1 MVKCQSPGQVEGR
14 VETNQSWETPKKEP
28 KPGPQNPFGDL
39 LEDRL
44 RGQSKVEGRRG
55 SSSSSGSS
63 CSSSSGSILGHLTS
77 GGAPSSGSLDQ
88 WEQSGG
94 SSGRSSRVAGA
105 LGPGNTPQRCE
116 SPDMGYSSLVK
127 AYSSLSLVVP
137 QSPECFFPADLRAGS
152 LLSDC
157 SSEGS
162 VSSDSFSP
170 DPALEDVPK
179 CHHHHHHYPHRHHH
193 CSGQYA
199 HAASHVPPGLGQH
212 SPIHH
217 PIPQA
222 LRRTR
227 GFGSDDS
234 LSSVT
239 SHAPPRAAKPPSA
252 YFTPQPQN
260 PMLSSFSGEFQPFL
274 HRPPQA
280 STAYSFSQSSPLRC
294 SAMGST
300 WDEGGR
306 QDFQMYKGSPLH
318 SRRNHPDLN
327 PQTHHQMNWEPHYQ
341 QSPKP
346 SYDPFTLQNLPE
358 ASEKAWPSPWGMQ
371 PHFSPRGLSASS
383 PSPLPLPSLPPIT
396 SHRGHVAS
404 PPKHQEPP
412 DLGRYQELR
421 ERMFVNLSSIFSPDL
436 VRTVMTRN
444 PHMMDAQ
451 KLAAAI
457 LMEKSQHG
465 SWTLRPYVE
474 VPNCFGP
481 LFCLQVS

>member
-1 MVKCQSPGQVEGR
+1 MVKCQSPGQAEGR

-28 KPGPQNPFGDL
+28 NPGRQNPFSDL
-39 LEDRL
+39 LEDKL

-63 CSSSSGSILGHLTS
+63 CSSSSILGHLTL
-77 GGAPSSGSLDQ
+77 GRVPSSGSLDQ
-88 WEQSGG
+88 WEHSGG
-94 SSGRSSRVAGA
+94 SSGRSCRVARA
-105 LGPGNTPQRCE
+105 SGPGNTPQRCE

-137 QSPECFFPADLRAGS
+137 QSPECFFPADLRARS

-179 CHHHHHHYPHRHHH
+179 CHHHDYPHRHLH
-193 CSGQYA
+193 CSSQYA
-199 HAASHVPPGLGQH
+199 NAASHVPPGLGQL

-222 LRRTR
+222 LRMTR

-239 SHAPPRAAKPPSA
+239 SHAPPRVAKPPSA

-260 PMLSSFSGEFQPFL
+260 PMPSSFSGEFQPFL

-280 STAYSFSQSSPLRC
+280 STAYSFSRSSPLRG

-300 WDEGGR
+300 WDEGGL
-306 QDFQMYKGSPLH
+306 QDSQVYKGLPLH
-318 SRRNHPDLN
+318 LRRNHPDLN
-327 PQTHHQMNWEPHYQ
+327 PQMHHQMNWEAHYQ

-346 SYDPFTLQNLPE
+346 CYDPLTLQNLPE
-358 ASEKAWPSPWGMQ
+358 ANEKPWPSPWGRQ
-371 PHFSPRGLSASS
+371 PHFSPRVPSASS

-396 SHRGHVAS
+396 SHRGHMAS

-444 PHMMDAQ
+444 PHVMDAQ

-465 SWTLRPYVE
+465 S
-474 VPNCFGP
+474 
-481 LFCLQVS
+481 